1 MRTYPPQGGLCVDG
15 GGSALRVD
23 PLGAGGQVEAWGVAG
38 RRSIGVLPEDRVQPQ
53 PGSTAVGLG
62 QE

>member
-1 MRTYPPQGGLCVDG
+1 M
-15 GGSALRVD
+15 D